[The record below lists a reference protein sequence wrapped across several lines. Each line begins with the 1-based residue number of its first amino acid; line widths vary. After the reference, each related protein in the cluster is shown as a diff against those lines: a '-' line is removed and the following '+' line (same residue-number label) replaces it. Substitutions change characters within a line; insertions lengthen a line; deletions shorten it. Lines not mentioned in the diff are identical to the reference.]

1 MSEPHM
7 SYEQRAASVG
17 FRTIDSAPRD
27 GTAIIVT
34 AEGEPLFEMSWN
46 QFGSNEIVQ
55 TERGIWWG
63 PNGAFTWS
71 EKHGC
76 GPTHWVPLDHP
87 IVATLK
93 AEYSGVAILA
103 GETEA

>member
-1 MSEPHM
+1 MTSERM
-7 SYEQRAASVG
+7 TYEKRAASLG

-27 GTAIIVT
+27 GTAIVVT

-55 TERGIWWG
+55 TQRGIWWG
-63 PNGAFTWS
+63 PGGGFTWS

-76 GPTHWVPLDHP
+76 GPTHWAPLDHP
-87 IVATLK
+87 IVAALRADQERAAK
-93 AEYSGVAILA
+93 ATGA
-103 GETEA
+103 EA